1 MLLLRMH
8 SVRIFMEG
16 YKSFTQALDK
26 ASDTCSLWKNVDSG
40 IEYTYPEL
48 MLVAGFI
55 DREGTL
61 EDPYWYVVFPDGEI
75 AFMCVYN
82 EEIIAMYHPLN
93 QTGIQN
99 KFTGEEFF
107 PPSMRT
113 PEMEEAMEK
122 MMEEPSPQKPVER
135 KIRYCGY
142 CGKAITDNA
151 KFCGYCG
158 KKVD

>member
-1 MLLLRMH
+1 
-8 SVRIFMEG
+8 MEG

-48 MLVAGFI
+48 MLVAGCI

-93 QTGIQN
+93 QTGIQDAHLAGQVEDQIIDYIGIG
-99 KFTGEEFF
+99 TGQ
-107 PPSMRT
+107 T
-113 PEMEEAMEK
+113 
-122 MMEEPSPQKPVER
+122 
-135 KIRYCGY
+135 
-142 CGKAITDNA
+142 
-151 KFCGYCG
+151 
-158 KKVD
+158 VDLGMKLFN